1 VHCPRARAVA
11 RTDREAV
18 AELCS
23 DAWITEAQSASE
35 ATLDMF
41 EVLDYGDEWL
51 ACGVADWLPA
61 VQSAPSRKMAVA
73 ASVVLF
79 TLQVEAQRNP

>member
-1 VHCPRARAVA
+1 
-11 RTDREAV
+11 
-18 AELCS
+18 
-23 DAWITEAQSASE
+23 
-35 ATLDMF
+35 MF